1 MTPQEALTHLRNWY
15 KKDKTGDVD
24 SSACVVAFEALEK
37 QIPKKPIIKNIPA
50 TTYTLLD
57 FCCPLCNYRIISKL
71 DEDYFSGSKDL
82 FCENCGQ
89 ALDWSEP
96 R

>member
-1 MTPQEALTHLRNWY
+1 MQ
-15 KKDKTGDVD
+15 
-24 SSACVVAFEALEK
+24 
-37 QIPKKPIIKNIPA
+37 QINI
-50 TTYTLLD
+50 
-57 FCCPLCNYRIISKL
+57 L